1 MQLLKE
7 RNVACDVVEYLKKPL
22 TKAELSRLLAALED
36 PPEQLVRKD
45 KYFKELG
52 LRPQDYRTKE
62 QVARLLAEHPRLM
75 ERPVVVRGRRALIAR
90 PPERALE
97 LLE

>member
-1 MQLLKE
+1 M
-7 RNVACDVVEYLKKPL
+7 
-22 TKAELSRLLAALED
+22 LAALED